1 MKRQLSHLLL
11 AFGLV
16 AAVGAPAAAQAT
28 DASAP
33 PATANNGWTLTPSL
47 LADTMFDD
55 NALVR
60 NSVSDT
66 PSDFVNVVNPRI
78 AAEFKGR
85 RGEFTGNY
93 DGAFRLY
100 RSLSSLN
107 SYDQQAAASARRMIA
122 PHVTLFSG
130 YQMFTA
136 PTTELLE
143 LVGVPYVRTGS
154 TSNTI
159 YGGVDSAL
167 SKHLTLSASY
177 NFQVVDFQ
185 QTVPFNPN
193 LVGGHS
199 HSARATVKRAISP
212 RLSLTGNYGLEVATV
227 GQVADAFEIH
237 SAEGGVEYRV
247 SDHLRVFGSGGF
259 AHLAVNVVSAART
272 GPSLHAGVARDFQK
286 GTVAAGYSRSF
297 VPSYGFGGTQQNE
310 ELTGRVHVP
319 LSQFVYAQS
328 SLAWRRNEPLVLG
341 GPKLRTIFVEASVGY
356 RLAPWA
362 SIEGFYDSASQ
373 EIAGPGGQV
382 DRRRIGAQIITT
394 KPMRIR

>member
-1 MKRQLSHLLL
+1 MNRQISHLLC

-16 AAVGAPAAAQAT
+16 AVAGAPAPAAAQAT
-28 DASAP
+28 DTTP
-33 PATANNGWTLTPSL
+33 PPINYGWTLTPSL

-60 NSVSDT
+60 NSVSET

-78 AAEFKGR
+78 AADFKGR

-107 SYDQQAAASARRMIA
+107 SYDQQGSAAGRRMIA
-122 PHVTLFSG
+122 RHVTLFSG

-154 TSNTI
+154 MSQTI
-159 YGGVDSAL
+159 HGGVDAEL
-167 SKHLTLSASY
+167 SKRLSLSASY

-199 HSARATVKRAISP
+199 HSARTSLKRAMSP
-212 RLSLTGNYGLEVATV
+212 RMSVTANYNIEVATV
-227 GQVADAFEIH
+227 GSITDAFAIH
-237 SAEGGVEYRV
+237 SAEGGVDYQF
-247 SDHLRVFGSGGF
+247 SDHLRVFGSGGI

-272 GPSLHAGVARDFQK
+272 GPSLHAGVVRDFQK
-286 GTVAAGYSRSF
+286 GTVNAAYSRSF
-297 VPSYGFGGTQQNE
+297 VPSYGFGGTQENE

-341 GPKLRTIFVEASVGY
+341 GPKLRTIFVEASIGY

-362 SIEGFYDSASQ
+362 AIEGFYDSSAQ
-373 EIAGPGGQV
+373 QIAGPGGEV
-382 DRRRIGAQIITT
+382 NRRRIGAQIITT